1 MHAIGLTPSPA
12 WAGSPR
18 PQRLH
23 PLRGATG
30 GGLLRADTGVLGA
43 TSSLPSFKVWT

>member
-1 MHAIGLTPSPA
+1 MHAIRLTPSPA
-12 WAGSPR
+12 WAGSPG

-30 GGLLRADTGVLGA
+30 GLLRADAGVLGA
-43 TSSLPSFKVWT
+43 TSSIQSFKVWT